1 MNQQSQHNRNNG
13 DISNIAASNGVF
25 GSNMNRDNTDTTNG
39 INDPQNGSHASL
51 KPSENIKFLEEQL
64 GIDLGGWQSPTAT
77 ARNDTTI
84 GSCIADNVTTAQVT
98 STIANAVNTAAQ
110 QGSAN
115 IDDVNKND
123 NGNEQQSD
131 NGESGIA
138 AQINGTQKTVPTQ
151 RIKAFQN
158 YGKYAKEIRQAV
170 KNAPH
175 NAKVRMRWIGIIIIV
190 IVSIEVATASMIIPA
205 NARNDRITAVS
216 AIKEYASNDSNSPNV
231 SGFVKY
237 ASDDGI
243 KRGTELEIASWRDN
257 AKSLKEDSINVSTDG
272 SNQYVSYSLDDATV
286 NTKIAVND
294 DGTKK
299 VKSVEISLN
308 ELTSPLSDGVKDGTP
323 TETDGMDMQKAN
335 LETADDMDVSL
346 IDGFSFHC
354 PGGFAESYKSDVDNG
369 ASTIDRKYSMD
380 GNGEISVSTSAADAH
395 PDSIPDKRQ
404 AEILRNAWNK
414 TVAASASAAAR
425 QADQDTQFAGYT
437 IDFGNGAFGY
447 VSEYATST
455 QDGSSQ
461 KVEARI
467 LVTKGDKK
475 ATITY
480 TNDGSSDAVSI
491 DVIMK
496 MIRMHTDK

>member
-13 DISNIAASNGVF
+13 DISNIAASNGFF
-25 GSNMNRDNTDTTNG
+25 GSNINGGSTT
-39 INDPQNGSHASL
+39 PQNGSHASL

-77 ARNDTTI
+77 ARDDITGN
-84 GSCIADNVTTAQVT
+84 CIIDNVTTMRT
-98 STIANAVNTAAQ
+98 TRTIANEVDTIAQ
-110 QGSAN
+110 PGSAN
-115 IDDVNKND
+115 IDNLNKND
-123 NGNEQQSD
+123 NGSGKQSD
-131 NGESGIA
+131 NDESDTA
-138 AQINGTQKTVPTQ
+138 AQINETQKTVPTQ

-158 YGKYAKEIRQAV
+158 YGKYAKEIKHAV

-175 NAKVRMRWIGIIIIV
+175 NAKVRMRWIGIITIAIV
-190 IVSIEVATASMIIPA
+190 GIGAATASVIIPA

-216 AIKEYASNDSNSPNV
+216 AIKEYASDDGNNPTV

-243 KRGTELEIASWRDN
+243 KRGTELETASWRDN
-257 AKSLKEDSINVSTDG
+257 AKSLKEDSISVFTDG

-286 NTKIAVND
+286 NTKITVND
-294 DGTKK
+294 DGTKQ

-308 ELTSPLSDGVKDGTP
+308 EWTSPLSDGVKDGTP

-335 LETADDMDVSL
+335 LETADDMDVNL
-346 IDGFSFHC
+346 IAGFSFHC
-354 PGGFAESYKSDVDNG
+354 PDGFAESYKSDVDDG
-369 ASTIDRKYSMD
+369 TSTIDRKYSMD
-380 GNGEISVSTSAADAH
+380 GNGEISVSTSASDAH
-395 PDSIPDKRQ
+395 PDSISNKRQ

-414 TVAASASAAAR
+414 TVAASASAADR

-455 QDGSSQ
+455 QNGSSQ
-461 KVEARI
+461 NVEARI

-496 MIRMHTDK
+496 MIRMHTGK

>member
-13 DISNIAASNGVF
+13 DISNIAASNGFF
-25 GSNMNRDNTDTTNG
+25 GSNINGGSTDTANG
-39 INDPQNGSHASL
+39 INAPQDSSHASL

-77 ARNDTTI
+77 ARDDIMGN
-84 GSCIADNVTTAQVT
+84 CIIDNVTTART
-98 STIANAVNTAAQ
+98 ARAIANEVDTVVQ
-110 QGSAN
+110 PGSAN
-115 IDDVNKND
+115 IDDVNN
-123 NGNEQQSD
+123 NGNGNGKQSD
-131 NGESGIA
+131 NDESDTA
-138 AQINGTQKTVPTQ
+138 TQINETQKTVPAQ

-158 YGKYAKEIRQAV
+158 YGKYAKEIKHAV

-175 NAKVRMRWIGIIIIV
+175 NAKVRMRWIGIITIAIV
-190 IVSIEVATASMIIPA
+190 GIGVATASVIIPA
-205 NARNDRITAVS
+205 NARNDRITVVS
-216 AIKEYASNDSNSPNV
+216 AIKEYASDEGNNPTV

-237 ASDDGI
+237 ASNDGI
-243 KRGTELEIASWRDN
+243 KHGTELEIASWRDN
-257 AKSLKEDSINVSTDG
+257 AKSLKEDSISVSTDG

-308 ELTSPLSDGVKDGTP
+308 EVTSPLSDGVKDGTP
-323 TETDGMDMQKAN
+323 TETDGMDMQKVN

-346 IDGFSFHC
+346 INGFSFHC
-354 PGGFAESYKSDVDNG
+354 PDGFTESYKSDVDDG

-380 GNGEISVSTSAADAH
+380 GNGEISVNTSAADAH

-414 TVAASASAAAR
+414 TVAASASAADR
-425 QADQDTQFAGYT
+425 QADRDTQFAGYT

-480 TNDGSSDAVSI
+480 TKDGSSDAVSI

-496 MIRMHTDK
+496 MIRIHTDK